1 VGVADDKTKAGFD
14 HFEQIKYLSHN
25 FQLFRAAN
33 VFLKE
38 DQMTWHKVIIA
49 AILAL
54 PLERLG
60 NAQEKKL
67 EPLIVSYSSFT
78 GNRAPLWI
86 AKELGLY
93 EKYGL
98 DVKLVSIAAG
108 SVSLTALLAGNVH
121 LTTDSS
127 SGVVGAVAR
136 GAPIVT
142 VSTNGALPY
151 QLVALPTIKSPAEL
165 KGKIVGSS
173 RIGAGTDFL
182 LRRIL
187 AKLGL
192 MAGKDVLL
200 IPTGVSE
207 SDKRIQLMFQGK
219 IDATI
224 GESDKVFQFQE
235 LGGQK
240 LSVLGGPKDFGV
252 PAPGSEITTT
262 RQMLKELR
270 PRLKAFFMAY
280 SDAIAAGRRNKE
292 LAYQVFRKYMRVDN
306 PKLLDFTYRVQFL
319 EAIPAKPYPRDDA
332 VQASIEDLKE
342 STPKLEGMK
351 VGDFLDASLIKEIDN
366 EGFFTKLGRP

>member
-1 VGVADDKTKAGFD
+1 MFWRT
-14 HFEQIKYLSHN
+14 
-25 FQLFRAAN
+25 
-33 VFLKE
+33 
-38 DQMTWHKVIIA
+38 
-49 AILAL
+49 AILLLAL
-54 PLERLG
+54 PFASVG
-60 NAQEKKL
+60 QAQERTL
-67 EPLIVSYSSFT
+67 QPLVVSYSSFT

-86 AKELGLY
+86 AKDLGLY

-98 DVKLVSIAAG
+98 DVKLVNIAAG

-142 VSTNGALPY
+142 ISTNGTLPY
-151 QLVALPTIKSPAEL
+151 QLIAVPSIKSAAEL

-187 AKLGL
+187 AKLNIVP
-192 MAGKDVLL
+192 GKDVSL

-224 GESDKVFQFQE
+224 GESDKVFQFTE
-235 LGGQK
+235 LSGQK
-240 LSVLGGPKDFGV
+240 ISVLGEPKDFGV
-252 PAPGSEITTT
+252 PSPGSEINTT
-262 RQMLKELR
+262 RQILKDHR

-280 SDAIAAGRRNKE
+280 SEAIAAGRKNKE
-292 LAYQVFRKYMRVDN
+292 LAYQAFRRYMRVDN
-306 PKLLDFTYRVQFL
+306 PKLLEFTYRVQFM
-319 EAIPAKPYPRDDA
+319 EAIPGKPYPREDA
-332 VQASIEDLKE
+332 IQASIEDLRE

-351 VGDFLDASLIKEIDN
+351 AAEFFDPSLIREIDQ
-366 EGFFTKLGRP
+366 EGFFTRTEK

>member
-1 VGVADDKTKAGFD
+1 MLMLQIVMSIPIGVGRSMSHRILLITLLVTLSAWSWAAG
-14 HFEQIKYLSHN
+14 
-25 FQLFRAAN
+25 
-33 VFLKE
+33 
-38 DQMTWHKVIIA
+38 
-49 AILAL
+49 
-54 PLERLG
+54 
-60 NAQEKKL
+60 QEKKL

-127 SGVVGAVAR
+127 SGVVTAVVR

-151 QLVALPTIKSPAEL
+151 QLIALPSIKSPAEL

-192 MAGKDVLL
+192 TPGRDVSL

-224 GESDKVFQFQE
+224 GESDKVFQFAE

-240 LSVLGGPKDFGV
+240 ISVLGEPKDFGV
-252 PAPGSEITTT
+252 PSPGSEINTT
-262 RQMLKELR
+262 RQFMKELR

-280 SDAIAAGRRNKE
+280 SEAIAAGRRDKE
-292 LAYQVFRKYMRVDN
+292 LTYQVFRKYMRVDH

-319 EAIPAKPYPRDDA
+319 EAIPAKPYPREEA
-332 VQASIEDLKE
+332 IQASMEDLRE
-342 STPKLEGMK
+342 SMPKLEGMK
-351 VGDFLDASLIKEIDN
+351 VTDFFDASLIGEIDRD
-366 EGFFTKLGRP
+366 GFFAKLGKQ

>member
-1 VGVADDKTKAGFD
+1 MAQKHFTFVVFVALFCAAAG
-14 HFEQIKYLSHN
+14 H
-25 FQLFRAAN
+25 
-33 VFLKE
+33 
-38 DQMTWHKVIIA
+38 
-49 AILAL
+49 
-54 PLERLG
+54 
-60 NAQEKKL
+60 AQEKKL
-67 EPLIVSYSSFT
+67 DLLVVSYSSLT

-86 AKELGLY
+86 AKESGLY

-127 SGVVGAVAR
+127 SGVVSAVAR

-151 QLVALPTIKSPAEL
+151 QLIAIPTIKTPADL
-165 KGKIVGSS
+165 RGKIVGSS

-192 MAGKDVLL
+192 TPGKDVSL

-207 SDKRIQLMFQGK
+207 SEKRIQLMLQGK

-224 GESDKVFQFQE
+224 GESDKVFQFE
-235 LGGQK
+235 LAGQK
-240 LSVLGGPKDFGV
+240 ISLLGEPKNFGV
-252 PAPGSEITTT
+252 PAPGSEINTT
-262 RQMLKELR
+262 RQLLREAR

-280 SDAIAAGRRNKE
+280 AEAIALGRKDRE
-292 LAYQVFRKYMRVDN
+292 LAYRVFRKYMRVDN
-306 PKLLDFTYRVQFL
+306 PRLLDFTYRVQFM
-319 EAIPAKPYPRDDA
+319 EAIPARPYPREDA
-332 VQASIEDLKE
+332 IQASLEDLKDT
-342 STPKLEGMK
+342 TPKLDGMK
-351 VGDFLDASLIKEIDN
+351 PTDFFDPSLIKELEN
-366 EGFFTKLGRP
+366 EDFFSKLEKQ

>member
-1 VGVADDKTKAGFD
+1 MVWRN
-14 HFEQIKYLSHN
+14 L
-25 FQLFRAAN
+25 
-33 VFLKE
+33 
-38 DQMTWHKVIIA
+38 VITL
-49 AILAL
+49 ILAL
-54 PLERLG
+54 PLARIG

-127 SGVVGAVAR
+127 SGVVSAVAR

-151 QLVALPTIKSPAEL
+151 QLIALPSIKSAAEL

-187 AKLGL
+187 AKLGFIV
-192 MAGKDVLL
+192 GKDVSL

-224 GESDKVFQFQE
+224 GESDKVFQFAE

-240 LSVLGGPKDFGV
+240 ISVLGEPKDFGV
-252 PAPGSEITTT
+252 PSPGSEINTT
-262 RQMLKELR
+262 RQFLKELR

-280 SDAIAAGRRNKE
+280 SEAIAAGRKNKE
-292 LAYQVFRKYMRVDN
+292 LTYQVFRKYMRVEN
-306 PKLLDFTYRVQFL
+306 PKLLDFTHRVQFL
-319 EAIPAKPYPRDDA
+319 EAIPAKPYPREDA
-332 VQASIEDLKE
+332 IQASIEDLKE

-351 VGDFLDASLIKEIDN
+351 ATDFFDASLIKEIDN
-366 EGFFTKLGRP
+366 DGFFTRLGKP

>member
-1 VGVADDKTKAGFD
+1 MVWSNLVIVLIALSLAG
-14 HFEQIKYLSHN
+14 I
-25 FQLFRAAN
+25 
-33 VFLKE
+33 
-38 DQMTWHKVIIA
+38 
-49 AILAL
+49 
-54 PLERLG
+54 G

-151 QLVALPTIKSPAEL
+151 QLIALPSIKSPTEL

-187 AKLGL
+187 AKLGFII
-192 MAGKDVLL
+192 GKDVSL

-207 SDKRIQLMFQGK
+207 SEKRIQLMFQGK

-224 GESDKVFQFQE
+224 GESDKVFQFAE

-240 LSVLGGPKDFGV
+240 ISVLGEPKDFGV
-252 PAPGSEITTT
+252 PSPGSEINTT
-262 RQMLKELR
+262 RQFLKELR

-280 SDAIAAGRRNKE
+280 SEAIAAGRKNKE
-292 LAYQVFRKYMRVDN
+292 LTYQVFRKYMRVEN

-319 EAIPAKPYPRDDA
+319 DAIPAKPYPREDA
-332 VQASIEDLKE
+332 IQASIEDLKE

-351 VGDFLDASLIKEIDN
+351 ATDFFDASLIKEIDN
-366 EGFFTKLGRP
+366 DGFFTRLGKP

>member
-1 VGVADDKTKAGFD
+1 MLRR
-14 HFEQIKYLSHN
+14 ILS
-25 FQLFRAAN
+25 
-33 VFLKE
+33 
-38 DQMTWHKVIIA
+38 I
-49 AILAL
+49 AL
-54 PLERLG
+54 PLTLLSWGLG

-78 GNRAPLWI
+78 GNRAPFWI

-127 SGVVGAVAR
+127 AGVVSAGAR

-151 QLVALPTIKSPAEL
+151 QLIALPTIKSPAEL
-165 KGKIVGSS
+165 KGKVVGSS

-187 AKLGL
+187 SKLGL
-192 MAGKDVLL
+192 VPGKDVSL

-207 SDKRIQLMFQGK
+207 SEKRIQLMFQGK

-224 GESDKVFQFQE
+224 GESDKVFQFAE

-240 LSVLGGPKDFGV
+240 LSVLGEPKDFGV
-252 PAPGSEITTT
+252 PAPGSEINST
-262 RQMLKELR
+262 RQAIKELR
-270 PRLKAFFMAY
+270 TRLTAFFMAY
-280 SDAIAAGRRNKE
+280 SEAIAVGRKNRE
-292 LAYQVFRKYMRVDN
+292 LTYQVFRRYMRIDN

-319 EAIPAKPYPRDDA
+319 EAIPAKPYPREDA
-332 VQASIEDLKE
+332 IQTSIEDLK
-342 STPKLEGMK
+342 STIPKLEGMK
-351 VGDFLDASLIKEIDN
+351 VSDFVDASLIREIES
-366 EGFFTKLGRP
+366 EGFFTRLEKQ

>member
-1 VGVADDKTKAGFD
+1 MVWRN
-14 HFEQIKYLSHN
+14 L
-25 FQLFRAAN
+25 
-33 VFLKE
+33 
-38 DQMTWHKVIIA
+38 VIA
-49 AILAL
+49 LILAL
-54 PLERLG
+54 PLAG
-60 NAQEKKL
+60 IANAQEKKL

-93 EKYGL
+93 EKHGL

-142 VSTNGALPY
+142 LSTNGALPY
-151 QLVALPTIKSPAEL
+151 QLIALPSIKSAAEL

-187 AKLGL
+187 AKLGFII
-192 MAGKDVLL
+192 GKDVSL

-207 SDKRIQLMFQGK
+207 SEKRIQLMFQGK

-224 GESDKVFQFQE
+224 GESDKVFQFAE

-240 LSVLGGPKDFGV
+240 ISVLGEPKDFGV
-252 PAPGSEITTT
+252 PSPGSEINTT
-262 RQMLKELR
+262 RQFLKELR

-280 SDAIAAGRRNKE
+280 SEAIAAGRKNKE
-292 LAYQVFRKYMRVDN
+292 LTYQVFRKYMRVEN

-319 EAIPAKPYPRDDA
+319 DAIPAKPYPREDA
-332 VQASIEDLKE
+332 IQASIEDLKE

-351 VGDFLDASLIKEIDN
+351 ATDFFDASLIKEIDN
-366 EGFFTKLGRP
+366 DGFFTRLGKP

>member
-1 VGVADDKTKAGFD
+1 MVWRNLVIALIALSLAG
-14 HFEQIKYLSHN
+14 I
-25 FQLFRAAN
+25 
-33 VFLKE
+33 
-38 DQMTWHKVIIA
+38 
-49 AILAL
+49 
-54 PLERLG
+54 G

-127 SGVVGAVAR
+127 SGVVSAVAR

-151 QLVALPTIKSPAEL
+151 QLIALPSIKSPTEL

-187 AKLGL
+187 AKLGFIV
-192 MAGKDVLL
+192 GKDVSL
-200 IPTGVSE
+200 IPTGVSG

-224 GESDKVFQFQE
+224 GESDKVFQFAE

-240 LSVLGGPKDFGV
+240 ISVLGEPKDFGV
-252 PAPGSEITTT
+252 PSPGSEINTT
-262 RQMLKELR
+262 RQFLKELR

-280 SDAIAAGRRNKE
+280 SEAIAAGRMNKE
-292 LAYQVFRKYMRVDN
+292 LTYQVFRKYMRVEN

-319 EAIPAKPYPRDDA
+319 DAIPAKPYPREDA
-332 VQASIEDLKE
+332 IQASIEDLKE

-351 VGDFLDASLIKEIDN
+351 ATDFFDASLIKEIDN
-366 EGFFTKLGRP
+366 DGFFTRLGKP

>member
-1 VGVADDKTKAGFD
+1 MTRRMLP
-14 HFEQIKYLSHN
+14 ISLLLLLTLSGWA
-25 FQLFRAAN
+25 Q
-33 VFLKE
+33 
-38 DQMTWHKVIIA
+38 
-49 AILAL
+49 
-54 PLERLG
+54 
-60 NAQEKKL
+60 AQEKRL
-67 EPLIVSYSSFT
+67 DSLIVSYSSFT

-86 AKELGLY
+86 GKELGLY

-127 SGVVGAVAR
+127 SGVVGAAAR

-142 VSTNGALPY
+142 VSTNGILPY
-151 QLVALPTIKSPAEL
+151 QLIALPSIKSPPDL
-165 KGKIVGSS
+165 KGKIIGSS

-187 AKLGL
+187 DKLGL
-192 MAGKDVLL
+192 VPGKDVSL

-207 SDKRIQLMFQGK
+207 SEKRIQLMFQGK

-224 GESDKVFQFQE
+224 GEADKVFQFAE

-240 LSVLGGPKDFGV
+240 ISVLGQPKDFGV
-252 PAPGSEITTT
+252 PAPGSELNTTK
-262 RQMLKELR
+262 QIIKEIR

-280 SDAIAAGRRNKE
+280 SEAIAAGRKNRE
-292 LAYQVFRKYMRVDN
+292 LTYQVFRKYMRIDN

-319 EAIPAKPYPRDDA
+319 EAIPAKPYPREDA
-332 VQASIEDLKE
+332 IQASIEDLKG
-342 STPKLEGMK
+342 TIPKLEGMK
-351 VGDFLDASLIKEIDN
+351 VSDFIDASLIKEIDN
-366 EGFFTKLGRP
+366 EGFFARLEK

>member
-1 VGVADDKTKAGFD
+1 MLRR
-14 HFEQIKYLSHN
+14 ILS
-25 FQLFRAAN
+25 
-33 VFLKE
+33 
-38 DQMTWHKVIIA
+38 I
-49 AILAL
+49 AL
-54 PLERLG
+54 PLTLLSWGLG

-78 GNRAPLWI
+78 GNRAPFWI

-127 SGVVGAVAR
+127 AGVVSAGAR

-151 QLVALPTIKSPAEL
+151 QLIALPTIKSPAEL
-165 KGKIVGSS
+165 KGKVVGSS

-187 AKLGL
+187 SKLGL
-192 MAGKDVLL
+192 VPGKDVSL

-207 SDKRIQLMFQGK
+207 SEKRIQLMFQGK

-224 GESDKVFQFQE
+224 GESDKVFQFAE

-240 LSVLGGPKDFGV
+240 LSVLGEPKDFGV
-252 PAPGSEITTT
+252 PAPGSEINST
-262 RQMLKELR
+262 RQAIKELR
-270 PRLKAFFMAY
+270 TRLTAFFMAY
-280 SDAIAAGRRNKE
+280 SEAIAVGRKNRE
-292 LAYQVFRKYMRVDN
+292 LTYQVFRRYMRIDN

-319 EAIPAKPYPRDDA
+319 EAIPAKPYPREDA
-332 VQASIEDLKE
+332 IQTSIEDLK
-342 STPKLEGMK
+342 STIPKLEGMK
-351 VGDFLDASLIKEIDN
+351 ASDFMDASLIREIES
-366 EGFFTKLGRP
+366 EGFFTRLEKQ

>member
-1 VGVADDKTKAGFD
+1 M
-14 HFEQIKYLSHN
+14 
-25 FQLFRAAN
+25 
-33 VFLKE
+33 FLHGA
-38 DQMTWHKVIIA
+38 MLL
-49 AILAL
+49 LAL
-54 PLERLG
+54 LLANPTD
-60 NAQEKKL
+60 AQERKL

-78 GNRAPLWI
+78 GNRAPFWI
-86 AKELGLY
+86 AKDLGLY

-136 GAPIVT
+136 GAPILT

-151 QLVALPTIKSPAEL
+151 QLIAVPSIKSPSDL

-187 AKLGL
+187 AKLSFTP
-192 MAGKDVLL
+192 GKDVSL

-224 GESDKVFQFQE
+224 GESDKVFQFTE
-235 LGGQK
+235 LSGQK
-240 LSVLGGPKDFGV
+240 LSVLGEPRDFGV
-252 PAPGSEITTT
+252 PSPGSEINTT
-262 RQMLKELR
+262 RQILKEYR

-280 SDAIAAGRRNKE
+280 SEAIAAARKNKE
-292 LAYQVFRKYMRVDN
+292 LAYQAFRKYMRVDN
-306 PKLLDFTYRVQFL
+306 PKLLEFTYRVQFF
-319 EAIPAKPYPRDDA
+319 EAIPAKPYPREDSI
-332 VQASIEDLKE
+332 QASIEDLRE
-342 STPKLEGMK
+342 TTPKLEGMK
-351 VGDFLDASLIKEIDN
+351 SAEFFDASLIREIDN
-366 EGFFTKLGRP
+366 EGFFTRIGK

>member
-1 VGVADDKTKAGFD
+1 MLRR
-14 HFEQIKYLSHN
+14 ILSIACIVV
-25 FQLFRAAN
+25 LAPWSRAA
-33 VFLKE
+33 
-38 DQMTWHKVIIA
+38 
-49 AILAL
+49 
-54 PLERLG
+54 
-60 NAQEKKL
+60 AQEKKL

-142 VSTNGALPY
+142 ISTNGALPY
-151 QLVALPTIKSPAEL
+151 QLIALPSIKSPAEL

-187 AKLGL
+187 AKLAL
-192 MAGKDVLL
+192 TPGKDVSL

-224 GESDKVFQFQE
+224 GESDKVFQFAD

-240 LSVLGGPKDFGV
+240 ISVLGEPKDFGV
-252 PAPGSEITTT
+252 PSPGSELNTT
-262 RQMLKELR
+262 RQTLKELR
-270 PRLKAFFMAY
+270 PRLKSFFMAY
-280 SDAIAAGRRNKE
+280 SEAIAAGRRNRE

-306 PKLLDFTYRVQFL
+306 PKLLDFTYRVQFM
-319 EAIPAKPYPRDDA
+319 EAIPAKPYPREDTI
-332 VQASIEDLKE
+332 QASIEDLKDT
-342 STPKLEGMK
+342 TPKLEGMK
-351 VGDFLDASLIKEIDN
+351 ATDFFDASLIKELDN
-366 EGFFTKLGRP
+366 EGFFAKIGK

>member
-1 VGVADDKTKAGFD
+1 MLRC
-14 HFEQIKYLSHN
+14 ILS
-25 FQLFRAAN
+25 
-33 VFLKE
+33 
-38 DQMTWHKVIIA
+38 I
-49 AILAL
+49 AL
-54 PLERLG
+54 PLTFLSWELG
-60 NAQEKKL
+60 TAQEKRL

-78 GNRAPLWI
+78 GNRAPFWI
-86 AKELGLY
+86 AKDLGLY

-127 SGVVGAVAR
+127 SGVVSSGAR

-151 QLVALPTIKSPAEL
+151 QLIALPTIKSPGEL
-165 KGKIVGSS
+165 RGKVVGSS

-187 AKLGL
+187 SKLGL
-192 MAGKDVLL
+192 VPGKDVSL

-207 SDKRIQLMFQGK
+207 SEKRIQLMFQGK

-224 GESDKVFQFQE
+224 GESDKVFQFNE
-235 LGGQK
+235 LGGQRI
-240 LSVLGGPKDFGV
+240 SVLGEPKDFGV
-252 PAPGSEITTT
+252 PAPGSEINTT
-262 RQMLKELR
+262 RQMLRDLR

-280 SDAIAAGRRNKE
+280 SEAIATGRKNRE
-292 LAYQVFRKYMRVDN
+292 LVYQIFRKYMRVDN

-319 EAIPAKPYPRDDA
+319 EAIPAKPYPREDA
-332 VQASIEDLKE
+332 IQASIEDLKD
-342 STPKLEGMK
+342 TIPKLEGMK
-351 VGDFLDASLIKEIDN
+351 ASDFMDASLIKEIDN
-366 EGFFTKLGRP
+366 EGFFARLEKQ

>member
-1 VGVADDKTKAGFD
+1 MARR
-14 HFEQIKYLSHN
+14 L
-25 FQLFRAAN
+25 L
-33 VFLKE
+33 
-38 DQMTWHKVIIA
+38 
-49 AILAL
+49 AIVVLLAL
-54 PLERLG
+54 PLAGLSR
-60 NAQEKKL
+60 AQEKKL
-67 EPLIVSYSSFT
+67 DPLIVSYSSFT

-108 SVSLTALLAGNVH
+108 SVSLTALLAGDVH

-127 SGVVGAVAR
+127 SGVVSAVAR

-142 VSTNGALPY
+142 ISTNGALPY
-151 QLVALPTIKSPAEL
+151 QLIAVPSIRSPAEL

-187 AKLGL
+187 ANLGFTV
-192 MAGKDVLL
+192 GKDVSL

-207 SDKRIQLMFQGK
+207 SEKRIQLMFQGK

-224 GESDKVFQFQE
+224 GESDKVFQFSE

-240 LSVLGGPKDFGV
+240 ISVLGEPKDFGV
-252 PAPGSEITTT
+252 PPPGSEINTT
-262 RQMLKELR
+262 RQILKEIR

-280 SDAIAAGRRNKE
+280 SEAIAAGRKNRE
-292 LAYQVFRKYMRVDN
+292 LTYQVFRKYLRVDN

-319 EAIPAKPYPRDDA
+319 QAIPAKPYPREDA
-332 VQASIEDLKE
+332 VQASIEDLRGT
-342 STPKLEGMK
+342 TPKLEGMK
-351 VGDFLDASLIKEIDN
+351 VSDFIDASLIKEIDN
-366 EGFFTKLGRP
+366 EGFFTRLERQ

>member
-1 VGVADDKTKAGFD
+1 MLRC
-14 HFEQIKYLSHN
+14 ILS
-25 FQLFRAAN
+25 
-33 VFLKE
+33 
-38 DQMTWHKVIIA
+38 I
-49 AILAL
+49 AL
-54 PLERLG
+54 PLTLLSWGLG

-78 GNRAPLWI
+78 GNRAPFWI

-127 SGVVGAVAR
+127 AGIVSAGAR
-136 GAPIVT
+136 GAPVVT

-151 QLVALPTIKSPAEL
+151 QLISLPSTKSPVEL
-165 KGKIVGSS
+165 RGKVVGSS

-187 AKLGL
+187 SKLGL
-192 MAGKDVLL
+192 VPGKDVSL

-207 SDKRIQLMFQGK
+207 SEKRIQLMFQGK

-224 GESDKVFQFQE
+224 GESDKVFQFAE

-240 LSVLGGPKDFGV
+240 LSVLGEPKDFGV
-252 PAPGSEITTT
+252 PSPGSEINTT
-262 RQMLKELR
+262 RQILRDLR

-280 SDAIAAGRRNKE
+280 SEAIATGRKNRE
-292 LAYQVFRKYMRVDN
+292 LVYQIFRKYMRVDN

-319 EAIPAKPYPRDDA
+319 EAIPAKPYPREDA
-332 VQASIEDLKE
+332 IQASIEDLRD
-342 STPKLEGMK
+342 TIPKLEGMK
-351 VGDFLDASLIKEIDN
+351 ASDFIDASLIREIDN
-366 EGFFTKLGRP
+366 DGFFARLEKQ

>member
-1 VGVADDKTKAGFD
+1 M
-14 HFEQIKYLSHN
+14 
-25 FQLFRAAN
+25 
-33 VFLKE
+33 FL
-38 DQMTWHKVIIA
+38 HS
-49 AILAL
+49 AILL
-54 PLERLG
+54 LG
-60 NAQEKKL
+60 LLLATATNAQEKKL

-86 AKELGLY
+86 AKDLGLY

-151 QLVALPTIKSPAEL
+151 QLIAVPSIKSPSEL
-165 KGKIVGSS
+165 RGKIIGSS

-187 AKLGL
+187 TKIGFTP
-192 MAGKDVLL
+192 GKEVSL

-224 GESDKVFQFQE
+224 GESDKVFQFVE
-235 LGGQK
+235 LSGQK
-240 LSVLGGPKDFGV
+240 ISVLGEPKDFGV
-252 PAPGSEITTT
+252 PAPGSELNTT
-262 RQMLKELR
+262 RPILKEMR
-270 PRLKAFFMAY
+270 PRFRAFFMAY
-280 SDAIAAGRRNKE
+280 SEAIALGRRNRE
-292 LAYQVFRKYMRVDN
+292 LANQVFRKYMRIDN
-306 PKLLDFTYRVQFL
+306 PQLLEFTYRVQFL
-319 EAIPAKPYPRDDA
+319 EAIPAKPYPREDA
-332 VQASIEDLKE
+332 IQASIEDLRE
-342 STPKLEGMK
+342 STPKLDGMK
-351 VGDFLDASLIKEIDN
+351 AAEFFDGSLIKELDN
-366 EGFFTKLGRP
+366 EGFFTRIGK